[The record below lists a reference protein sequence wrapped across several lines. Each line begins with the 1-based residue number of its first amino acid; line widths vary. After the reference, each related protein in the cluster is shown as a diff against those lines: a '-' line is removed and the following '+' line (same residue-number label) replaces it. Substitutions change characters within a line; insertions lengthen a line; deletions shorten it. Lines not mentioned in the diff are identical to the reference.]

1 MKNIIRI
8 ITLSLY
14 FCSSFAL
21 ACSCGHITLE
31 EKVNLSENIFIVETN
46 RIETIIEADDENI
59 PSGKRHA
66 YFKVLETLKGS
77 PSGIEFIVSA
87 EKPICCM
94 CHSKVTN
101 NTKYL
106 VFNTGGDKIFLN
118 TCSLTQR
125 VHDQNEQSETIKA
138 LLMPSQPSEV
148 FTGVYVSNSQLFLND
163 DGTKTKLLQLATEG
177 FYTPM
182 IRVSFE
188 GIRLPSGK
196 LMVTNLHDELA
207 LTEQE
212 VKVVEE
218 SLATTN
224 QTAVNKKQ

>member
-1 MKNIIRI
+1 
-8 ITLSLY
+8 
-14 FCSSFAL
+14 
-21 ACSCGHITLE
+21 
-31 EKVNLSENIFIVETN
+31 
-46 RIETIIEADDENI
+46 
-59 PSGKRHA
+59 
-66 YFKVLETLKGS
+66 
-77 PSGIEFIVSA
+77 
-87 EKPICCM
+87 
-94 CHSKVTN
+94 
-101 NTKYL
+101 
-106 VFNTGGDKIFLN
+106 
-118 TCSLTQR
+118 
-125 VHDQNEQSETIKA
+125 
-138 LLMPSQPSEV
+138 MPSQPSEV